1 MMVEAIRSG
10 SLSVVYSI
18 AFIFPSSFKQESYI
32 KVDTV
37 KEIQIHLER
46 GFSVIGPYS
55 LPPSSPC
62 RHEVMP

>member
-32 KVDTV
+32 KADTV

-46 GFSVIGPYS
+46 GFPVIG
-55 LPPSSPC
+55 L
-62 RHEVMP
+62 